1 MTSADSPE
9 KAASRSQAPT
19 ETSPSPAD
27 TPPPNG
33 PVEAFPERRQAL
45 IERFE
50 LRETADPLDRLAE
63 ADPDMAKGL
72 RNALAARKTPLSRGR
87 IAAMAATIFAAL
99 EWDVALGEAVAD
111 GLARLA
117 REASPDRIA
126 RYETVVVH
134 EATAGAHVSRL
145 LAAHLVPVFRDG
157 PPGMAGR
164 LLRLVDL
171 LRSGGDY
178 LLKAPLEAA
187 AGLAEAKDWAGA
199 AAFIALLETA
209 FGRGAESGAEKTGSS
224 AERGDIGM
232 PEESAGG
239 GPERSASPK
248 AENLPERPPLPYR
261 HALHLTHLLS
271 RALDNLSPAKRSW
284 QLDALRRVLAVDPS
298 LADPF
303 LEAFPAGLDRLRP
316 EALDAFMDRGLAR
329 FRRDPDGG
337 RRFLALES
345 RSGVEAWRELR
356 VSVSLNE
363 VRSPLTRYLQ
373 ARTGLPLG
381 IRPLSELPGGF
392 QPPKIPLHPPLQK
405 GDFSASPPFA
415 KRGQGGFLPTEAPR
429 VVSDGN
435 TIYLPAETDRFPD
448 RAENRRLL
456 KALVRL
462 ESAFYEFG
470 TFDADLDRLGE
481 ALGFCPLPNR
491 PGESDLDAF
500 FSLFPRPAL
509 AADLFAILECARL
522 RLGMAGPY
530 PGVIRDA
537 FGLLTRAAAHGGA
550 RNVLDRLHRRLVRA
564 ERAGLEPALRSFAAQ
579 AERTLAPPA
588 TSETAARFLWDIYP
602 DIASRIP
609 PGERLH
615 SPLGWRPRPDRFF
628 AAHREVERTARTV
641 RDRLS
646 ASGVKV
652 YRTDLRRRMAERSGG
667 LLQQD
672 VEEMAELALSPGSGE
687 GDASAGARL
696 DLSGVDLSDILA
708 DPDAASPAAEDVN
721 AAAFRHREWDV
732 RLGDYLQ
739 DHVRVLEREAPAG
752 NPDFYAEVLERRHGL
767 VFRIRRAFEMLR
779 PQGLQILRRWPEG
792 DAFDHRALID
802 YAVDRRIGRTPSDR
816 LYVKRLKEER
826 DVAVLLL
833 VDLSH
838 STRNLV
844 AGTADTSVL
853 DVEREAIVLFCEALQ
868 TVGDTFAVAGFS
880 GTGRLSVDYWRVKD
894 FEEAV
899 DETVMGRIGSL
910 SPQRNTRT
918 GAALRHATAQLAA
931 APAKVRILLLLG
943 DGFPNDADYK
953 REYAIADTRKA
964 VSEAAARRI
973 HARALTVNI
982 AGDARLDDTYGS
994 LQHNVL
1000 SDVRELPDRLLRMYG
1015 ALTR

>member
-1 MTSADSPE
+1 MTSADTPDR
-9 KAASRSQAPT
+9 AASRSQAPT
-19 ETSPSPAD
+19 KPSPSTAD
-27 TPPPNG
+27 TPPPDG
-33 PVEAFPERRQAL
+33 SVEAFPERRQAL
-45 IERFE
+45 IERFG
-50 LRETADPLDRLAE
+50 LRETADPLNRLAE

-72 RNALAARKTPLSRGR
+72 RDALAARKTPLSQCR

-178 LLKAPLEAA
+178 LLKEPLEAL
-187 AGLAEAKDWAGA
+187 AGLADARDWAVA

-209 FGRGAESGAEKTGSS
+209 FGRG
-224 AERGDIGM
+224 
-232 PEESAGG
+232 EESAGVP
-239 GPERSASPK
+239 PERSASQTGK
-248 AENLPERPPLPYR
+248 IPERPPLPYR
-261 HALHLTHLLS
+261 QALHLTHLLP

-345 RSGVEAWRELR
+345 RSGVETWRELR

-373 ARTGLPLG
+373 ARTGLSLG
-381 IRPLSELPGGF
+381 IRPLSELPGGLAREDESAAGPEGPGRGN
-392 QPPKIPLHPPLQK
+392 QGHSK
-405 GDFSASPPFA
+405 GTA
-415 KRGQGGFLPTEAPR
+415 EMPR
-429 VVSDGN
+429 VVSDGK

-522 RLGMAGPY
+522 RLHMAGPY

-550 RNVLDRLHRRLVRA
+550 RNLLDRLHRRLVRA

-579 AERTLAPPA
+579 AERALAPPA
-588 TSETAARFLWDIYP
+588 TSETAARFLWDRYP
-602 DIASRIP
+602 EIAARLPS
-609 PGERLH
+609 GERLH
-615 SPLGWRPRPDRFF
+615 PPLGWRPRPDRFF
-628 AAHREVERTARTV
+628 GAHRALERTACTV

-646 ASGVKV
+646 TAGVRV
-652 YRTDLRRRMAERSGG
+652 YRSDLRRRMAERSGG

-696 DLSGVDLSDILA
+696 ELSGVDLSDILA
-708 DPDAASPAAEDVN
+708 DPDAASPTEDDAN

-752 NPDFYAEVLERRHGL
+752 NPDFYAEVLERRYGL

-779 PQGLQILRRWPEG
+779 PHGLKILRRWPEG

-918 GAALRHATAQLAA
+918 GAALRHATAQLATV
-931 APAKVRILLLLG
+931 PAKVRILMLLG

>member
-1 MTSADSPE
+1 LE
-9 KAASRSQAPT
+9 
-19 ETSPSPAD
+19 
-27 TPPPNG
+27 
-33 PVEAFPERRQAL
+33 
-45 IERFE
+45 
-50 LRETADPLDRLAE
+50 RLAE
-63 ADPDMAKGL
+63 ADPRMAESL
-72 RNALAARKTPLSRGR
+72 RDALAAREIPLSRHR
-87 IAAMAATIFAAL
+87 IAAMTAAIFAAL
-99 EWDVALGEAVAD
+99 ERDVALGEVVAE

-117 REASPDRIA
+117 RDASPDRIA

-145 LAAHLVPVFRDG
+145 LAAHLVPVFRNG
-157 PPGMAGR
+157 PPGMAER

-178 LLKAPLEAA
+178 LLKEPLEAV
-187 AGLAEAKDWAGA
+187 AGLADARNWDDM

-209 FGRGAESGAEKTGSS
+209 FGGSGE
-224 AERGDIGM
+224 
-232 PEESAGG
+232 EESRLA
-239 GPERSASPK
+239 
-248 AENLPERPPLPYR
+248 YR
-261 HALHLTHLLS
+261 QALHLTHLLP
-271 RALDNLSPAKRSW
+271 RALDKLSPAKRAW

-303 LEAFPAGLDRLRP
+303 LEAFPAGLDLLRP
-316 EALDAFMDRGLAR
+316 DGLDAFLERGLER

-337 RRFLALES
+337 RRFLALQS

-363 VRSPLTRYLQ
+363 VRGTLTRYLQ
-373 ARTGLPLG
+373 ARTGMVLG
-381 IRPLSELPGGF
+381 IRALDELPGGF
-392 QPPKIPLHPPLQK
+392 QPPKIPLNPPLGK
-405 GDFSASPPFA
+405 GDFPA
-415 KRGQGGFLPTEAPR
+415 EAPL
-429 VVSDGN
+429 VVSDGK

-456 KALVRL
+456 KTLVRL

-481 ALGFCPLPNR
+481 TLGFCPLSDR

-522 RLGMAGPY
+522 RLRMAGPY

-537 FGLLTRAAAHGGA
+537 FGMLTRAAAHGGA
-550 RNVLDRLHRRLVRA
+550 RTLLDRLHRRLVRN
-564 ERAGLEPALRSFAAQ
+564 ERAGLEPALRSLAAE
-579 AERTLAPPA
+579 AERALAPPA
-588 TSETAARFLWDIYP
+588 SSETAAQLLWSLYP
-602 DIASRIP
+602 EIAQRVP
-609 PGERLH
+609 LGQRLH
-615 SPLGWRPRPDRFF
+615 PPLGWRPRPDRFF
-628 AAHREVERTARTV
+628 AAHREVERTVRTV
-641 RDRLS
+641 RDRLA

-652 YRTDLRRRMAERSGG
+652 YRSDLRRRMAERSGG
-667 LLQQD
+667 LLRED
-672 VEEMAELALSPGSGE
+672 VEEMAELAVSPDSGE
-687 GDASAGARL
+687 GEATAGARL

-708 DPDAASPAAEDVN
+708 DPDSASPTEDDPN
-721 AAAFRHREWDV
+721 AAAFRYREWDA

-739 DHVRVLEREAPAG
+739 DHVRVLDREAPTG
-752 NPDFYAEVLERRHGL
+752 NPDFYADVLERRYGL
-767 VFRIRRAFEMLR
+767 VFQIRRAFEMLR
-779 PQGLQILRRWPEG
+779 PQGLKILRRWPEG

-833 VDLSH
+833 VDLSR
-838 STRNLV
+838 STSNLV
-844 AGTADTSVL
+844 AGTADTTVL
-853 DVEREAIVLFCEALQ
+853 DVEREAIVLFCEALK

-894 FEEAV
+894 FDAPV

-910 SPQRNTRT
+910 SPQRSTRT
-918 GAALRHATAQLAA
+918 GAALRHAAAQLAA
-931 APAKVRILLLLG
+931 VPSKVRILLLLG
-943 DGFPNDADYK
+943 DGFPNDANYK

-1000 SDVRELPDRLLRMYG
+1000 SDVRELPDRLLRIYG